1 MEKIDNIIND
11 ILSKAK
17 KYGLH
22 HKVQTTA
29 KRYIK
34 EKNIGKLN
42 AYILA
47 FCNLLKVLLILV
59 LFTFSSCMMMNNVT
73 DAELKRNNEITY
85 ELDKLWAEYEYKRD
99 SLLIE
104 LYKD

>member
-42 AYILA
+42 DYILA
-47 FCNLLKVLLILV
+47 FCNLQKVL
-59 LFTFSSCMMMNNVT
+59 F
-73 DAELKRNNEITY
+73 
-85 ELDKLWAEYEYKRD
+85 
-99 SLLIE
+99 
-104 LYKD
+104 

>member
-1 MEKIDNIIND
+1 
-11 ILSKAK
+11 
-17 KYGLH
+17 
-22 HKVQTTA
+22 
-29 KRYIK
+29 
-34 EKNIGKLN
+34 
-42 AYILA
+42 
-47 FCNLLKVLLILV
+47 
-59 LFTFSSCMMMNNVT
+59 MMMNNVT